1 MYRNDTETCPSR
13 GSSMAP
19 ITPLPVRDSSIYF
32 LHFGLP
38 TPSRRLHGFYYERA
52 RAGYVLYYLVR
63 AAPEYMLR
71 LQNGKFDAPDRM
83 FHSIADT
90 WNNALNLPADVKEV
104 HATHLSNIQ
113 LTKPST

>member
-1 MYRNDTETCPSR
+1 VR
-13 GSSMAP
+13 SS
-19 ITPLPVRDSSIYF
+19 V
-32 LHFGLP
+32 GLAL
-38 TPSRRLHGFYYERA
+38 TASDH
-52 RAGYVLYYLVR
+52 AGYVLYYLVR

-104 HATHLSNIQ
+104 QYIIGQCLATGLWHTEGADRFVLRS
-113 LTKPST
+113 

>member
-1 MYRNDTETCPSR
+1 VLWSAILCW
-13 GSSMAP
+13 
-19 ITPLPVRDSSIYF
+19 
-32 LHFGLP
+32 FG
-38 TPSRRLHGFYYERA
+38 TDRSDH
-52 RAGYVLYYLVR
+52 AGYVLYYLVR

-104 HATHLSNIQ
+104 QYIIGQCLATGLWLTSKELIALSCAVD
-113 LTKPST
+113 S

>member
-1 MYRNDTETCPSR
+1 
-13 GSSMAP
+13 MAP

-32 LHFGLP
+32 LLFGLP

-104 HATHLSNIQ
+104 HTKHPWHPINQSIHLIGQSS
-113 LTKPST
+113 LAHS